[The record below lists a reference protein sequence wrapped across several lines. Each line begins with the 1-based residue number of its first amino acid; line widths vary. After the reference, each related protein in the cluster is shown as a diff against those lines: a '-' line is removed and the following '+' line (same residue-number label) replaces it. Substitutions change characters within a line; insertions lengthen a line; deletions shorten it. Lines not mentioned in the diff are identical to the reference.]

1 MTCEFC
7 GEQIDGPDEM
17 VLNDSGYEIGCINCT
32 DTCVVCDR
40 PYNIK
45 DLDEDF
51 KCQYCAEE
59 EEQRNVQKAM

>member
-1 MTCEFC
+1 MICEFC
-7 GEQIDGPDEM
+7 GEQIDGPDDM
-17 VLNDSGYEIGCINCT
+17 VLNDSGNEIGCINCT
-32 DTCVVCDR
+32 DTCVVCEQ

-59 EEQRNVQKAM
+59 E